1 MPLGIDVLARV
12 YAFLI
17 IGHVRAQESTVVIV
31 GDETDLLTL
40 AFLSQFLITMLTG
53 YLAHLVFGKSAKRE
67 DRSAELLL
75 GQHPEEIGLIFLGIN
90 GRGEKDM
97 SVLFAYLR
105 IVPGSDIIA
114 SVLIG
119 NAHEFAPF
127 DMTVAQDTRVRRTT
141 GHVFVDEV
149 PDDAALEGIPKIDY
163 MMLKSHLL
171 GVMLR
176 FHDGLDG
183 AAAFL
188 FGETGLL
195 DAVKGAEGDSHDF
208 VALLQKKHSADGGV
222 NATGHAEQNPWF
234 CI

>member
-1 MPLGIDVLARV
+1 
-12 YAFLI
+12 
-17 IGHVRAQESTVVIV
+17 
-31 GDETDLLTL
+31 
-40 AFLSQFLITMLTG
+40 
-53 YLAHLVFGKSAKRE
+53 
-67 DRSAELLL
+67 
-75 GQHPEEIGLIFLGIN
+75 
-90 GRGEKDM
+90 M

-119 NAHEFAPF
+119 NAHEFTPF
-127 DMTVAQDTRVRRTT
+127 DMTVAQDTGVRRTT
-141 GHVFVDEV
+141 GHVFVNEV
-149 PDDAALEGIPKIDY
+149 LDDAALEGISEIDY

-195 DAVKGAEGDSHDF
+195 DAVKSTEGDSHNL
-208 VALLQKKHSADGGV
+208 VALLQEEHGADGGV
-222 NATGHAEQNPWF
+222 NATGHAEQNLHNVEFRIYNSQRALGVWNKF
-234 CI
+234 VRYVLSFKSVQNHSNALIIDNC